1 MINRVA
7 ENLFDQFTDRT
18 MIDSLNEK
26 LHVVTDQWLKY
37 SIQLTFWLTD
47 QIIYSYLT

>member
-26 LHVVTDQWLKY
+26 LHVVD
-37 SIQLTFWLTD
+37 
-47 QIIYSYLT
+47 